1 MKHAA
6 TNEAFP
12 DAGHDHG
19 ECISAALAAAEDTC
33 HREGLRLTPIRRRV
47 LELVWQNHRPVGA
60 YDLLDQLSRDGKRAM
75 PPTVYRALEFLQS
88 AGLVHRIA
96 TLNAFVGCSHP
107 RHVHQCQFLICS
119 DCRTVVE
126 LESEQIGRSLKREA
140 AALGFQ
146 VRAQNVELTGLCP
159 ECHSTH

>member
-6 TNEAFP
+6 TSEAFP
-12 DAGHDHG
+12 DAAHDHA

-33 HREGLRLTPIRRRV
+33 RREGLRLTPIRRRV

-75 PPTVYRALEFLQS
+75 PPTVYRALEFLQG

-107 RHVHQCQFLICS
+107 DHAHQCQFLICS

-126 LESEQIGRSLKREA
+126 LESENIGRSLKREA

-146 VRAQNVELTGLCP
+146 VREQSVELTGLCP

>member
-6 TNEAFP
+6 IGEAFP
-12 DAGHDHG
+12 DASHDHDA
-19 ECISAALAAAEDTC
+19 CISAALAAAEDTC
-33 HREGLRLTPIRRRV
+33 RREGLRLTPIRRRV

-75 PPTVYRALEFLQS
+75 PPTVYRALEFLQG

-107 RHVHQCQFLICS
+107 DHAHQCQFLICS

-146 VRAQNVELTGLCP
+146 VREQNVELTGLCP
-159 ECHSTH
+159 ECHSSH

>member
-1 MKHAA
+1 MKQVA
-6 TNEAFP
+6 TSEAFP
-12 DAGHDHG
+12 DAAHDHA
-19 ECISAALAAAEDTC
+19 ECISTALAAAEDTC
-33 HREGLRLTPIRRRV
+33 RREGLRLTPIRRRV

-75 PPTVYRALEFLQS
+75 PPTVYRALEFLQG

-107 RHVHQCQFLICS
+107 DHAHQCQFLICS

-146 VRAQNVELTGLCP
+146 VREQSVELTGLCP